1 LRLKIKRKNILH
13 FLIWSAIYVLFVLW
27 CDNYWLLAGILLIAD
42 LYFFR
47 IIPWATWKINK
58 KTGKRRVVLELFEAV
73 IIAIL
78 IAFFLRLFVIEAYMI
93 PTSSMEKTIGVGD
106 YIIVNKLR
114 YGPRMPMTLVSFPFV
129 HNTLPYS
136 SRPSFK
142 TWIHFPYKR
151 LAGYARV
158 RNADVIV
165 FNFPEGD
172 TIINE
177 LTGTGETYYTLS
189 RKIGR
194 DSVLKLYKNKI
205 IVRPVD
211 KKENYIKRCIGIPG
225 DTIRIVHGKAY
236 INGYKEKEPEK
247 LQYNYFLYA
256 PSGSLRPGLIDS
268 IGISWYD
275 VRYNDVNAIYEL
287 PLTREAY
294 AAIQKSGIAKGLR
307 RHESV
312 NPAFLNQ
319 IVFPFD
325 KNFLWTEDNMGPF
338 IVPKKNMTLSIN
350 TENLPL
356 YRRIIEVYENNTL
369 QIKGNDIFINGKK
382 TGQYTF
388 NMDYYFMMGDN
399 RHNSNDSRFWGFVP
413 EDHIIGKASFIWLSI
428 DKNKP
433 PFKNIRW
440 EKMFK
445 FIR

>member
-1 LRLKIKRKNILH
+1 MRIKINRRNIFY
-13 FLIWSAIYVLFVLW
+13 FLFWSAIYTLFVLW
-27 CDNYWLLAGILLIAD
+27 CRNLWLLAGILIIAD

-47 IIPWATWKINK
+47 FIPWTTWKINK
-58 KTGKRRVVLELFEAV
+58 KTGKRRIVFELLEAI
-73 IIAIL
+73 IIAVL
-78 IAFFLRLFVIEAYMI
+78 IAFLLRLFVIEAYMI

-114 YGPRMPMTLVSFPFV
+114 YGPRMPMTIISWPFV
-129 HNTLPYS
+129 HNTLPFS
-136 SRPSFK
+136 SHPSYK
-142 TWIHFPYKR
+142 TWIHLPYKR
-151 LAGYARV
+151 LAGYSRV
-158 RNADVIV
+158 HNSDVVV

-172 TIINE
+172 TIINK
-177 LTGTGETYYTLS
+177 LSGTGETYYTLI

-194 DSVLKLYKNKI
+194 DSVLKLFKDRI

-236 INGYKEKEPEK
+236 INGYKETEPEK
-247 LQYNYFLYA
+247 LQYNYFLYT
-256 PSGSLRPGLIDS
+256 PSGSLSPELIDS
-268 IGISWYD
+268 LGISWYD
-275 VRYNDVNAIYEL
+275 VRYNDYNGIYEI

-319 IVFPFD
+319 VVFPFD

-338 IVPKKNMTLSIN
+338 VVPKKNSTVSIN

-356 YRRIIEVYENNTL
+356 YRRIIEKNNL
-369 QIKGNDIFINGKK
+369 RIDGQNIYINGIRAV
-382 TGQYTF
+382 QYTF
-388 NMDYYFMMGDN
+388 KMDYYFMMGDN

-413 EDHIIGKASFIWLSI
+413 EDHIIGKASFIWLSL

-433 PFKNIRW
+433 SFKNIRW
-440 EKMFK
+440 QKMFK